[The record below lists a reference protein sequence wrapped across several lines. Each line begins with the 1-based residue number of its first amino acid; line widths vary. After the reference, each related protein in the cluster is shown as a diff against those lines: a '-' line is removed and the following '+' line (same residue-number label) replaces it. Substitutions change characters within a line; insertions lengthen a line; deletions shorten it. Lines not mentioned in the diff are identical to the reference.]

1 MDYND
6 IIESKSVVLVE
17 FFASWCPHCQKMMP
31 VVAQVKELL
40 SGYASVYQFD
50 IDEYKDLAESEHVE
64 SIPTF
69 IIYHDGR
76 EVWRRTGEVEGELLL
91 GKLESFLS

>member
-50 IDEYKDLAESEHVE
+50 IDEYKNLAKSEHVE

-76 EVWRRTGEVEGELLL
+76 EVWRRTGEVEGVLLL